1 MENKNL
7 LFLFFLLIPMMLL
20 AQEKEIKIG
29 PGPLP
34 TTPEPVFIFDGI
46 KLPSDI
52 TKNILSKE
60 NSEIIDS
67 VSIQNDSIFDCNGQL
82 IHLGIVKIYT
92 KDSINIGAKKI
103 LRLTDNWLYN
113 NTQTELVINDISVDW
128 DKKTYHRLTS
138 IEPDNILSAKIKQTK
153 NPDCIPTL
161 ILKIKE

>member
-1 MENKNL
+1 MKNKNL
-7 LFLFFLLIPMMLL
+7 LFLFFLLISMIFL
-20 AQEKEIKIG
+20 AQEKEIRIG

-34 TTPEPVFIFDGI
+34 VRPEPVVVFDGI

-52 TKNILSKE
+52 TKDILSKD

-67 VSIQNDSIFDCNGQL
+67 VTIQNDSIYDCNGQL
-82 IHLGIVKIYT
+82 INLGIVRIFT

-113 NTQTELVINDISVDW
+113 NTQTKLVINDISVDW
-128 DKKTYHRLTS
+128 DKKTFQRLTS
-138 IEPDNILSAKIKQTK
+138 LDPDSILYAKIKQIKKT
-153 NPDCIPTL
+153 DCNSTL